1 MNYSALAKKYV
12 PGAKFKL
19 IDRSYDGL
27 EWIGPGEKP
36 SIEMFQS
43 WATEEAR
50 LQRIDEVKV
59 LARMKEIE
67 AARNRELVKIAEE
80 TKSIEEKL
88 KDEFKE
94 MRRDILSQF
103 HETKELE
110 QCLNARDALSEVWVN
125 VSSLQHAIN
134 EECKQYLA
142 DTDFYVTRKQE
153 TGQEI
158 PQNVSHNRQTCRD
171 RVNNGVLAYASWS
184 RIRGMERPSRKD
196 IQEALKNGR
205 GELARLREICNSIA
219 LRYPKPRIKE

>member
-1 MNYSALAKKYV
+1 MNYAALAKKYV
-12 PGAKFKL
+12 PGAKFNL
-19 IDRSYDGL
+19 IDRSYGGL
-27 EWIGPGEKP
+27 EWIGPGDKP
-36 SIEMFQS
+36 SIENFQS

-50 LQRIDEVKV
+50 IQRIDEIKV

-67 AARNRELVKIAEE
+67 AAKNRELVKIAEE
-80 TKSIEEKL
+80 TRSIEEKL

-94 MRRDILSQF
+94 MRREILSQF

-110 QCLNARDALSEVWVN
+110 QCLKARDALSEVWVN
-125 VSSLQHAIN
+125 VSSLQNAIN

-158 PQNVSHNRQTCRD
+158 PEDVSKKRQDCRD

-184 RIRGMERPSRKD
+184 RIRSMERPSRKD
-196 IQEALKNGR
+196 LQEALKNGR
-205 GELARLREICNSIA
+205 AELARLKDICNSIA